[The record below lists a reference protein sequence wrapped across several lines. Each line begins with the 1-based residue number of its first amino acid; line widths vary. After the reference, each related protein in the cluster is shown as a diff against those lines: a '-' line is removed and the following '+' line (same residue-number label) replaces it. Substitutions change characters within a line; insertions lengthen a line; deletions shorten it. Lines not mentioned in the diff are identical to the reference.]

1 MSVAGLPQDASVP
14 PGGSAAAPA
23 ASVGAGSKA
32 GAVAGADMS
41 TGKPM
46 ANYASARRA
55 GDFVFVSGVVA
66 VDPARKSI
74 LQSYDELSADA
85 LESLKRMGYC
95 TGQMTVDIYEAPA
108 VVQSW
113 FVLDRIRQIALEHGG
128 SMVDV
133 IKLVQ
138 YFRDLRH
145 YPFYNRVRGLFYPG
159 EPPASTVVEVSR
171 FMPGDGALI
180 EVEATIYLPR

>member
-1 MSVAGLPQDASVP
+1 MTA
-14 PGGSAAAPA
+14 
-23 ASVGAGSKA
+23 
-32 GAVAGADMS
+32 
-41 TGKPM
+41 GKPM
-46 ANYASARRA
+46 ANYAAARRA
-55 GDFVFVSGVVA
+55 GDFIFVSGVVA
-66 VDPARKSI
+66 VDPQRKAV
-74 LQSYDELSADA
+74 LQSYEELPPEAIEP
-85 LESLKRMGYC
+85 LKSLGYC
-95 TGQMTVDIYEAPA
+95 TGQMTVDLYEAPA

-113 FVLDRIRQIALEHGG
+113 FVLDRIRQIAREHGG
-128 SMVDV
+128 EMQDA

-180 EVEATIYLPR
+180 EVEATLYCPRKA

>member
-1 MSVAGLPQDASVP
+1 
-14 PGGSAAAPA
+14 
-23 ASVGAGSKA
+23 
-32 GAVAGADMS
+32 MS
-41 TGKPM
+41 TGQPM
-46 ANYASARRA
+46 AHYAAARRA
-55 GDFVFVSGVVA
+55 GNLLFLSGVVA
-66 VDPARKSI
+66 VDPARKAV
-74 LQSYDELSADA
+74 LQSYDELPADA
-85 LESLKRMGYC
+85 VKALQGLGYA
-95 TGQMTVDIYEAPA
+95 TGQMTVDLYEAPA

-113 FVLDRIRQIALEHGG
+113 FVLDRIRQIAKEHGG
-128 SMVDV
+128 EMQDA

-180 EVEATIYLPR
+180 EVEATIYLPRA

>member
-1 MSVAGLPQDASVP
+1 
-14 PGGSAAAPA
+14 
-23 ASVGAGSKA
+23 
-32 GAVAGADMS
+32 
-41 TGKPM
+41 M
-46 ANYASARRA
+46 ANYAAARRA
-55 GDFVFVSGVVA
+55 GDLLFLSGVVA
-66 VDPARKSI
+66 VDPARKAV
-74 LQSYDELSADA
+74 LQSYDELPAEAVAA
-85 LESLKRMGYC
+85 LKTLGYC
-95 TGQMTVDIYEAPA
+95 TGQMSVDIYEAPA

-113 FVLDRIRQIALEHGG
+113 FVLDRIRAIAREHGG
-128 SMVDV
+128 DMKDA

-180 EVEATIYLPR
+180 EVEATIHLPN

>member
-1 MSVAGLPQDASVP
+1 MTAGR
-14 PGGSAAAPA
+14 
-23 ASVGAGSKA
+23 
-32 GAVAGADMS
+32 
-41 TGKPM
+41 PM

-66 VDPARKSI
+66 VDPGRKAV
-74 LQSYDELSADA
+74 LQSYDELPAEAAEA
-85 LESLKRMGYC
+85 LKGLGYF

-113 FVLDRIRQIALEHGG
+113 FVLDRIRRIAAEHGG
-128 SMVDV
+128 EMKDA

-159 EPPASTVVEVSR
+159 EPPASTVVEVAR

-180 EVEATIYLPR
+180 EVEATLYCPRKA

>member
-1 MSVAGLPQDASVP
+1 MT
-14 PGGSAAAPA
+14 
-23 ASVGAGSKA
+23 
-32 GAVAGADMS
+32 

-46 ANYASARRA
+46 ANYAPARRA
-55 GDFVFVSGVVA
+55 GEFLFVSGVVA
-66 VDPARKSI
+66 VDPARKAV
-74 LQSYDELSADA
+74 LQSYDELPADA
-85 LESLKRMGYC
+85 VEALQSIGYV
-95 TGQMTVDIYEAPA
+95 TGQMTVDLYEAPA

-113 FVLDRIRQIALEHGG
+113 FVLNRIRQIAEEHGG
-128 SMVDV
+128 RMQDA

-180 EVEATIYLPR
+180 EVEATLYLPRKA

>member
-1 MSVAGLPQDASVP
+1 MT
-14 PGGSAAAPA
+14 
-23 ASVGAGSKA
+23 
-32 GAVAGADMS
+32 

-46 ANYASARRA
+46 ANYAAARQA
-55 GDFVFVSGVVA
+55 GDFLFLSGVVA
-66 VDPARKSI
+66 VDPARKTV
-74 LQSYDELSADA
+74 LQSYDELPEHAIEA
-85 LESLKRMGYC
+85 LQGIGYV
-95 TGQMTVDIYEAPA
+95 TGQMSVDIYEAPA

-113 FVLDRIRQIALEHGG
+113 FVLDRIRQIAEEHGG
-128 SMVDV
+128 QMHHA

-171 FMPGDGALI
+171 FMPGDGAII
-180 EVEATIYLPR
+180 EVEATIYLPRKA

>member
-1 MSVAGLPQDASVP
+1 
-14 PGGSAAAPA
+14 
-23 ASVGAGSKA
+23 
-32 GAVAGADMS
+32 
-41 TGKPM
+41 M

-66 VDPARKSI
+66 VDPARKAV
-74 LQSYDELSADA
+74 LQRYDELPESAVA
-85 LESLKRMGYC
+85 SLKTLGYC
-95 TGQMTVDIYEAPA
+95 TGQMTVDIYESPA

-113 FVLDRIRQIALEHGG
+113 FVLDRIRHIAEEHGG
-128 SMVDV
+128 GMCDA

-171 FMPGDGALI
+171 FMPGDDALI
-180 EVEATIYLPR
+180 EVEATLYLPK

>member
-1 MSVAGLPQDASVP
+1 V
-14 PGGSAAAPA
+14 
-23 ASVGAGSKA
+23 
-32 GAVAGADMS
+32 S

-46 ANYASARRA
+46 ANYAAARRA
-55 GDFVFVSGVVA
+55 GDFLFLSGVVA
-66 VDPARKSI
+66 VDPARKAV
-74 LQSYDELSADA
+74 LQSYDELPPEAM
-85 LESLKRMGYC
+85 EPIKSLGYF

-113 FVLDRIRQIALEHGG
+113 VVLDRIRQIAREHGG
-128 SMVDV
+128 EMQDV

-145 YPFYNRVRGLFYPG
+145 YPFYNRVRGLFYTG
-159 EPPASTVVEVSR
+159 EPPASTVIEVSR

-180 EVEATIYLPR
+180 EVEATIYLPK

>member
-1 MSVAGLPQDASVP
+1 MSEL
-14 PGGSAAAPA
+14 
-23 ASVGAGSKA
+23 
-32 GAVAGADMS
+32 
-41 TGKPM
+41 GKPM
-46 ANYASARRA
+46 ANYAAARRA
-55 GDFVFVSGVVA
+55 GDFLFLSGVVA
-66 VDPARKSI
+66 VDSARKAV
-74 LQSYDELSADA
+74 LQSYDELPAEAVTA
-85 LESLKRMGYC
+85 LKTLGYC

-113 FVLDRIRQIALEHGG
+113 FVLDRIRAIAREHGG
-128 SMVDV
+128 EMKDA

-180 EVEATIYLPR
+180 EVEATIYLPE

>member
-1 MSVAGLPQDASVP
+1 MST
-14 PGGSAAAPA
+14 
-23 ASVGAGSKA
+23 
-32 GAVAGADMS
+32 

-46 ANYASARRA
+46 ANYAAARRA
-55 GDFVFVSGVVA
+55 GDFLFLSGVVA
-66 VDPARKSI
+66 VDPARKAV
-74 LQSYDELSADA
+74 LQSYDELPAEAVAA
-85 LESLKRMGYC
+85 LKTLGYC

-113 FVLDRIRQIALEHGG
+113 FVLDRIRAIAREHGG
-128 SMVDV
+128 DMKDA

-180 EVEATIYLPR
+180 EVEATIHLPQ

>member
-1 MSVAGLPQDASVP
+1 MSSGQ
-14 PGGSAAAPA
+14 
-23 ASVGAGSKA
+23 
-32 GAVAGADMS
+32 
-41 TGKPM
+41 PM
-46 ANYASARRA
+46 ANYAAARRA

-66 VDPARKSI
+66 VDPARKAV
-74 LQSYDELSADA
+74 LQSYEELPAEAAQA
-85 LESLKRMGYC
+85 LKSLGYC

-113 FVLDRIRQIALEHGG
+113 FVLDRIRQLALEHGG
-128 SMVDV
+128 GMADV